1 MFAVSKTTT
10 AQPTTG
16 HGLCD
21 VQKRDGTSFVQQQQ
35 YKTNVK
41 LIEMRQQIKRT
52 AGTQQRKRE
61 RESMELL
68 SRSLSVTKASWESI
82 AAAAAAV
89 NSSPLL
95 TCSPHNMLALFNSAG
110 WQSNATQRV
119 CCIYLNFIFILFIS
133 NLFHF
138 LPLQS
143 IVCRVRRWTSLGS
156 LRLLKK
162 KKKTF

>member
-1 MFAVSKTTT
+1 
-10 AQPTTG
+10 
-16 HGLCD
+16 
-21 VQKRDGTSFVQQQQ
+21 
-35 YKTNVK
+35 
-41 LIEMRQQIKRT
+41 
-52 AGTQQRKRE
+52 
-61 RESMELL
+61 
-68 SRSLSVTKASWESI
+68 
-82 AAAAAAV
+82 
-89 NSSPLL
+89 
-95 TCSPHNMLALFNSAG
+95 MLALFNSAV

-162 KKKTF
+162 KRKNLLKNFQTATRVDQNIERDTTRGAETSR

>member
-1 MFAVSKTTT
+1 
-10 AQPTTG
+10 
-16 HGLCD
+16 
-21 VQKRDGTSFVQQQQ
+21 
-35 YKTNVK
+35 
-41 LIEMRQQIKRT
+41 
-52 AGTQQRKRE
+52 
-61 RESMELL
+61 
-68 SRSLSVTKASWESI
+68 
-82 AAAAAAV
+82 
-89 NSSPLL
+89 
-95 TCSPHNMLALFNSAG
+95 MLALFNSAG

-162 KKKTF
+162 KKKKPFKELPNCHPGGPKYWERNDTRRRDFAVAARATKLLIGSSYTAGQHTTNGPYTRLLQNFRNRFSGISREYYLNERKKVWKTR